1 MLTFIGLRRPALT
14 KEQWLA
20 IKNSDKS
27 ADGSFYYALKR
38 SKKVCRPSCKKASV
52 KPDKVIIFDTL
63 QDALDKGYQPCSK
76 CRPDK
81 ESWAGARI
89 ELANAAERMVLENYR
104 EKFSL
109 EAIAQELF
117 VDKSYL
123 LRTFKEI
130 KGHTLLEYHNLVRC
144 QKAEEL
150 LQRPEL
156 PISYIASEV
165 GYISASH
172 FTQVF
177 RKVTGKTPSQYRTAY
192 LRSLD
197 E

>member
-1 MLTFIGLRRPALT
+1 MT

-20 IKNSDKS
+20 IKNADKS
-27 ADGSFYYALKR
+27 YDGKFYYALKR
-38 SKKVCRPSCKKASV
+38 SKKVCRPSCRKAGCT
-52 KPDKVIIFDTL
+52 PERVILFDTL
-63 QDALDKGYQPCSK
+63 QEALDRGYEPCSK

-81 ESWAGARI
+81 ESWEGSRK
-89 ELANAAERMVLENYR
+89 ELANAAKRLIEERYA

-109 EAIAQELF
+109 DTFAKELF

-123 LRTFKEI
+123 LRTFKTFN
-130 KGHTLLEYHNLVRC
+130 GCTMLAYHNRVRC
-144 QKAEEL
+144 ERAKEL

-156 PISYIASEV
+156 PISYIASET

-177 RKVTGKTPSQYRTAY
+177 RRETGQTPSAYRREY

-197 E
+197 V

>member
-1 MLTFIGLRRPALT
+1 MT
-14 KEQWLA
+14 KEEWLA
-20 IKNSDKS
+20 IKNSDKNY
-27 ADGSFYYALKR
+27 DGKFYYALRK
-38 SKKVCRPSCKKASV
+38 SHKVCRPSCR
-52 KPDKVIIFDTL
+52 KPSLRPEKIIIFDTL
-63 QDALDKGYQPCSK
+63 QEALDKGYQPCSK

-81 ESWAGARI
+81 ENWEGARV
-89 ELANAAERMVLENYR
+89 ELANAAQRLIEEHYQD
-104 EKFSL
+104 KFSL
-109 EAIAQELF
+109 DTLAKELF

-144 QKAEEL
+144 GKAKEL

-156 PISYIASEV
+156 PVAYIASET

-177 RKVTGKTPSQYRTAY
+177 RKVTGETPSQYRAAY